1 MKDDTVMRL
10 LRQVKS
16 GKVSVEDARVAL
28 EDAALTEE
36 AFEAAVNHGVFNEVK
51 PGTIVRASLAPSG
64 DSWLIIMVGL
74 WGILWTLYWA
84 GSLAYGLY
92 NKWDQQLLAF
102 NLAMTLL
109 TVIILGIVYLKFIL
123 PDVVIVKHRRNKYIT
138 ANDPKGWK
146 DYKV

>member
-84 GSLAYGLY
+84 GALAYGLY
-92 NKWDQQLLAF
+92 QHWDQQLLAF

-109 TVIILGIVYLKFIL
+109 TLIINGDCISKICTSGRDNCQAQEKQVHHKS
-123 PDVVIVKHRRNKYIT
+123 R
-138 ANDPKGWK
+138 
-146 DYKV
+146 YKLLEKV